1 MSLANAARARRP
13 PRVRVRPRRPAV
25 PPARLTRLNAK
36 PLRIS
41 RARRLSAVSQ
51 RVRTRPR
58 MRALSHSL
66 PLGLEVVRVLIL
78 LGLTV
83 LGVIVALPALLEFAA
98 APFH

>member
-1 MSLANAARARRP
+1 
-13 PRVRVRPRRPAV
+13 
-25 PPARLTRLNAK
+25 
-36 PLRIS
+36 
-41 RARRLSAVSQ
+41 
-51 RVRTRPR
+51 